1 MCILLLF
8 LKSLF
13 PIIYFLLSYYYA
25 QNKKSLANNVFKP
38 YFILIYRRYWIIDI
52 LTTDAPT
59 RLSNICMAAS
69 AKARPDTV
77 KAAANVQPSSSKI
90 VTYTSIWDL
99 GYKCWKKKLV
109 CSWLLPHFCVLS
121 RELTKLNG
129 RNTNLLLSWELGLG
143 Y

>member
-1 MCILLLF
+1 MQ
-8 LKSLF
+8 KT
-13 PIIYFLLSYYYA
+13 
-25 QNKKSLANNVFKP
+25 KKSLANNVFKP

-99 GYKCWKKKLV
+99 GYKCWKKNNRSAIDYCLISV
-109 CSWLLPHFCVLS
+109 FY
-121 RELTKLNG
+121 
-129 RNTNLLLSWELGLG
+129 LGN
-143 Y
+143 